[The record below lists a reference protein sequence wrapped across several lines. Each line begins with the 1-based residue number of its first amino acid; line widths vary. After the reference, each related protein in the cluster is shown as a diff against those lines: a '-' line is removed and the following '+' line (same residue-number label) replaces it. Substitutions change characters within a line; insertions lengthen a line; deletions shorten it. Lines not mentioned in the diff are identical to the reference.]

1 MFSKWQLAQKYLRY
15 YLTSSN
21 GKGHGIHSP
30 FVFHFITKILNDTSF
45 YPEYEKV
52 ENLRSRLLA
61 DKTELTIEDFGAGSV
76 VNKTNKRTVAAIA
89 KNAAKPKKY
98 GQLLFRMAKNYKSQ
112 YAIELGTSLGL
123 TTSYLSLGIND
134 TGYVSTVEGAK
145 SVANVARYNFKSLD
159 LKNITLYNEPFED
172 CISELQEAYP
182 HIDLLFVDGN
192 HRKEPTIEY
201 FNNFLGYMSKDGMMI
216 FDDIHW
222 SQEMEQ
228 AWVTIKAHPAVRC
241 TIDLFFI
248 GIVFFR
254 EEFMEKQHFN
264 IRF

>member
-89 KNAAKPKKY
+89 KNAANS
-98 GQLLFRMAKNYKSQ
+98 GCR
-112 YAIELGTSLGL
+112 
-123 TTSYLSLGIND
+123 
-134 TGYVSTVEGAK
+134 
-145 SVANVARYNFKSLD
+145 
-159 LKNITLYNEPFED
+159 
-172 CISELQEAYP
+172 
-182 HIDLLFVDGN
+182 
-192 HRKEPTIEY
+192 
-201 FNNFLGYMSKDGMMI
+201 
-216 FDDIHW
+216 
-222 SQEMEQ
+222 
-228 AWVTIKAHPAVRC
+228 
-241 TIDLFFI
+241 
-248 GIVFFR
+248 
-254 EEFMEKQHFN
+254 
-264 IRF
+264 

>member
-21 GKGHGIHSP
+21 GKGHAIHSP
-30 FVFHFITKILNDTSF
+30 FVFHFITKILNDKSP
-45 YPEYEKV
+45 YPEYKKV
-52 ENLRSRLLA
+52 ENLRIKLLT
-61 DKTELTIEDFGAGSV
+61 DKTELIIEDFGAGSA
-76 VNKTNKRTVAAIA
+76 VNKTNKRTVAEIA
-89 KNAAKPKKY
+89 RNSAKPKKF
-98 GQLLFRMAKNYKSQ
+98 GQLLFRIAKYYKFQ
-112 YAIELGTSLGL
+112 YVIELGTSLGL
-123 TTSYLSLGIND
+123 TTSYLSFGIKD
-134 TGYVSTVEGAK
+134 TGYISTVEGAK
-145 SVANVARYNFKSLD
+145 SVANVATYNFKSLD
-159 LKNITLYNEPFED
+159 LKNITLYNEPFQN

-182 HIDLLFVDGN
+182 WVDLLFVDGN

-241 TIDLFFI
+241 TIDLFFV

-254 EEFMEKQHFN
+254 EEFREKQHFN

>member
-1 MFSKWQLAQKYLRY
+1 M
-15 YLTSSN
+15 
-21 GKGHGIHSP
+21 
-30 FVFHFITKILNDTSF
+30 NDTSF

-145 SVANVARYNFKSLD
+145 SVAND
-159 LKNITLYNEPFED
+159 
-172 CISELQEAYP
+172 
-182 HIDLLFVDGN
+182 
-192 HRKEPTIEY
+192 
-201 FNNFLGYMSKDGMMI
+201 
-216 FDDIHW
+216 
-222 SQEMEQ
+222 
-228 AWVTIKAHPAVRC
+228 
-241 TIDLFFI
+241 
-248 GIVFFR
+248 FR
-254 EEFMEKQHFN
+254 
-264 IRF
+264 